1 MPLTGMNARKHWLFY
16 TLLAVLAW
24 GVWGAFSDLPT
35 KAGFPETLV
44 YVVWALTMIPPAFV
58 SLHRGG
64 GKLHRDRRSIALG
77 AAAGL
82 LGAGGQLVLFKV
94 LTIAPAYLVFPLI
107 ALSPVVT
114 IIMALAISRER
125 ASRRGWLGIIL
136 ALLASVLISY
146 STAGDSMVKGYLWVL
161 LSLLILIAWGV
172 QAFVISHANKTMSAE
187 SVFFYM
193 MLSGLAL
200 IPVALAMTDFSKP
213 IEWGPKGP
221 WLAAGIQIL
230 NACGALILVY
240 AFRYGRAIIVAPL
253 VNAAPPVL
261 TMVLSLLI
269 FQRMPHLV
277 NAIGIAIA
285 VLATVLMAL
294 EEERRES

>member
-1 MPLTGMNARKHWLFY
+1 MNARKHWLSY
-16 TLLAVLAW
+16 TLLAVVAW
-24 GVWGAFSDLPT
+24 GIWGAFSDLPT

-44 YVVWALTMIPPAFV
+44 YIVWSLTMIVPALLV
-58 SLHRGG
+58 MQRAGW
-64 GKLHRDRRSIALG
+64 KLDRDRRSVALG

-82 LGAGGQLVLFKV
+82 LGAGGQLLLFKV
-94 LTIAPAYLVFPLI
+94 LTMAPAYLVFPLI

-114 IIMALAISRER
+114 IGMALAISDER
-125 ASRRGWLGIIL
+125 ASRRGWLGIGL
-136 ALLASVLISY
+136 ALMASLLISY
-146 STAGDSMVKGYLWVL
+146 SPAGDGGVQGYLWVALALGIL
-161 LSLLILIAWGV
+161 LAWGV
-172 QAFVISHANKTMSAE
+172 QAFVISHANKSMSAE

-221 WLAAGIQIL
+221 WLAAATQIL

-261 TMVLSLLI
+261 TMILSLLV
-269 FQRMPHLV
+269 FQRMPHPV
-277 NAIGIAIA
+277 NAIGIAMA
-285 VLATVLMAL
+285 VLATLLMAL
-294 EEERRES
+294 EEEERKPGS

>member
-1 MPLTGMNARKHWLFY
+1 MNARKHWLSY
-16 TLLAVLAW
+16 TLLAVVSW
-24 GVWGAFSDLPT
+24 GIWGAFSDLPT
-35 KAGFPETLV
+35 KRGFPETLV
-44 YVVWALTMIPPAFV
+44 YVVWALTMIVPALV
-58 SLHRGG
+58 ALHRAGW
-64 GKLHRDRRSIALG
+64 KLDRDRRAIALG

-94 LTIAPAYLVFPLI
+94 LTLAPAYLVFPLI

-125 ASRRGWLGIIL
+125 ASRRGWLGIGL

-146 STAGDSMVKGYLWVL
+146 SPAGDGVAKGYLWIVL
-161 LSLLILIAWGV
+161 ALLILVAWGV
-172 QAFVISHANKTMSAE
+172 QAFVISHANKSMSAE

-200 IPVALAMTDFSKP
+200 IPVALAMTDFSQP
-213 IEWGPKGP
+213 IEWGPNGP
-221 WLAAGIQIL
+221 WLAAAIQIL

-261 TMVLSLLI
+261 TMILSLLV
-269 FQRMPHLV
+269 FQRMPHFV
-277 NAIGIAIA
+277 NAIGIALA
-285 VLATVLMAL
+285 VLATLLMAL
-294 EEERRES
+294 EEEKRPGT